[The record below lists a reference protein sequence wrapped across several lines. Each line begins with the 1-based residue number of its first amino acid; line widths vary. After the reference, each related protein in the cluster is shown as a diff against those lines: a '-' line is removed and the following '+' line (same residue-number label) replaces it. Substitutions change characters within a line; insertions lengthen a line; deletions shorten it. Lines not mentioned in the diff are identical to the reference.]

1 MLEPF
6 TIRIFVADG
15 NPEGIRIIDRM
26 NWTGQS
32 IVFPRSEW
40 VTAKNRDNFLNT
52 GIYILVGYESDDE
65 LPDIYIG
72 QSDILKHRIDQHVSQ
87 KDFWDWA
94 ICFISGS
101 NNATLNRAHVTW
113 LEWAL
118 IQKAT
123 EAGRSHL
130 KNNTNPSEP
139 NLSESEK
146 ADMKIY
152 LKEIYQILPLVG
164 LRAFERPRPIIVD
177 DNEING
183 LPTTVTTHGSSD
195 LDTIIVPAREEG
207 FNEVFLGK
215 NAWYA
220 IRISQV
226 MLKKL
231 KWIAAYQTAPVSA
244 ITHIAE
250 IESIVDYGE
259 EVGKYKI
266 NFRNTAT
273 QLAQQIPFGEAPPG
287 SMQGPRYTTKGQFDR
302 ARTLADLVT
311 NN

>member
-1 MLEPF
+1 MFEPF

-40 VTAKNRDNFLNT
+40 NNAKKRDNFSST

-65 LPDIYIG
+65 LPDIYVG
-72 QSDILKHRIDQHVSQ
+72 QSDDLKNRIDQHFIQ
-87 KDFWDWA
+87 KVFWDWA

-101 NNATLNRAHVTW
+101 SSATLNRAHVQW
-113 LEWAL
+113 LEWAR
-118 IQKAT
+118 IQKAI
-123 EAGRSHL
+123 EAKRSHL
-130 KNNTNPSEP
+130 QNNITPGEP
-139 NLSESEK
+139 NLSEFEK
-146 ADMKIY
+146 ADMKTY

-164 LRAFERPRPIIVD
+164 LRAFETPRPFIVD
-177 DNEING
+177 DNQING
-183 LPTTVTTHGSSD
+183 QSNTGITQGNSA
-195 LDTIIVPAREEG
+195 LDTIIVPAKEDG
-207 FNEVFLGK
+207 FNKVFLGE

-231 KWIAAYQTAPVSA
+231 KWIAVYQTAPVSS

-259 EVGKYKI
+259 YVGKYKI
-266 NFRNTAT
+266 NFRDPAT
-273 QLAQQIPFGEAPPG
+273 QLAKPIPFGEAPLG
-287 SMQGPRYTTKGQFDR
+287 SIQGPRYTTKTQLDS
-302 ARTLADLVT
+302 ARTLADLLT
-311 NN
+311 KS